1 MPNIYYETP
10 DALYETI
17 GLMMAC
23 INADSI
29 KKDTVQALN
38 NMGINGDA
46 FYTDHMSVFDTYLAE
61 FKNHYQP
68 GGSDT
73 LFFEG
78 IDTGMMLLIL
88 SLLVENKEIIKS
100 IDRYED
106 SEINKEMI
114 DHICSLNDMKP
125 AKTMYSLDG
134 YMDLLGKLSYTDKE
148 KWKLIQILNS
158 PKSRFAE
165 LISSVSININAYQKA
180 VDKVSAPLS
189 ELKAQYL
196 AAVKQ
201 QKSEMFGKLKKSLSK
216 NADVYPSLAFPISQ
230 MIFSNG
236 CYYGLLSTYL
246 TSNSVPERDSLLR
259 GLKALSD
266 ASRLEILH
274 LINQRPMYNLEIAEQ
289 LHLTAATMSHHM
301 GILLACGFVGVTK
314 RDSKVY
320 YHLESDSVKR
330 FIKSLEKSLV

>member
-1 MPNIYYETP
+1 MPNIYYEAP
-10 DALYETI
+10 DPLYETI
-17 GLMMAC
+17 GLMIASN
-23 INADSI
+23 NADSI

-38 NMGINGDA
+38 NMGINGET
-46 FYTDHMSVFDTYLAE
+46 FYASHMNVFDAYLDE
-61 FKNHYQP
+61 FKNHYVP
-68 GGSDT
+68 GGSDA

-78 IDTGMMLLIL
+78 IDTGLMLLIL
-88 SLLVENKEIIKS
+88 SLLVENKEIIKT
-100 IDRYED
+100 IDSYED
-106 SEINKEMI
+106 SAIYKEII
-114 DHICSLNDMKP
+114 DHICSLNDIKP

-134 YMDLLGKLSYTDKE
+134 CMALLGKLLYTDKE

-158 PKSRFAE
+158 PKNRFSE
-165 LISSVSININAYQKA
+165 LISSISANKNAYQKA
-180 VDKVSAPLS
+180 AEKVSGPLS
-189 ELKAQYL
+189 ELMAQYI

-201 QKSEMFGKLKKSLSK
+201 PKTELFGKLKKSLSR
-216 NADVYPSLAFPISQ
+216 NADVYPSLAFPVSQ

-246 TSNSVPERDSLLR
+246 TSNSVPERDSMLR

-266 ASRLEILH
+266 ASRLEIMH

-330 FIKSLEKSLV
+330 FLKTLEKSLV